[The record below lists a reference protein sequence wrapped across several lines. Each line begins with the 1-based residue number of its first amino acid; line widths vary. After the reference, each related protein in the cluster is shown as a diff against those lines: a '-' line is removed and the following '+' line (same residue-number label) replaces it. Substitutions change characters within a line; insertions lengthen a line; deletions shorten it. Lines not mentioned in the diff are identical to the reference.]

1 MFPVRKGRE
10 NREIFFSKWIK
21 PTAPEEKNRKR
32 NGIGPAPEE
41 KEEGGGGVGHVQPP
55 AGGEAAEES
64 SSATSPEAHRE
75 LFRCDRQMEFLLS
88 M

>member
-1 MFPVRKGRE
+1 MMIRHLQGKKNPRRAEVRMFPVRKGRE

-41 KEEGGGGVGHVQPP
+41 KEEGGGGRPRP
-55 AGGEAAEES
+55 ATRRGRGSRGE
-64 SSATSPEAHRE
+64 
-75 LFRCDRQMEFLLS
+75 
-88 M
+88 